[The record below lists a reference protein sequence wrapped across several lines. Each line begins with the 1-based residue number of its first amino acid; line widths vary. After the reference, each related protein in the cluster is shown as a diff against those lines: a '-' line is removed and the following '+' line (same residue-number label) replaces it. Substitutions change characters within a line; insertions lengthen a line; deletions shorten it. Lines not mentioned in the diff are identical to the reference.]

1 MIMEGK
7 SSRTTY
13 QLVHKAESRMMKP
26 SLHRRPEQSAF
37 RKTSGVVQ
45 STYGTTDS
53 INHKIECP
61 NCALYERECA
71 RFCVTID
78 TGKWVP
84 CDNGKADEIE
94 AAACRRKMSRDWLNG
109 IAGGTKEWGGGLSQ
123 EKKRTQTGQQGHLPP
138 DTPPV
143 SILTPLII

>member
-26 SLHRRPEQSAF
+26 SLHRRSEQSAF
-37 RKTSGVVQ
+37 RKTSSVVQ

-53 INHKIECP
+53 INHKVECP

-71 RFCVTID
+71 RLCVNID
-78 TGKWVP
+78 TSKWVL
-84 CDNGKADEIE
+84 CDNCKADEIE
-94 AAACRRKMSRDWLNG
+94 AAACLTALQEEPRNGVEASPRRRREHRPVNR
-109 IAGGTKEWGGGLSQ
+109 GTC
-123 EKKRTQTGQQGHLPP
+123 RQTLHPFP
-138 DTPPV
+138 F
-143 SILTPLII
+143 